1 MTSTVTGTSTNLI
14 PVSAHWDVVVV
25 GGGPAGLSAAYEAA
39 RRGARTLVLERA
51 EHPRY
56 KTCGG
61 GLVGPSL
68 AAVAAAIDVPA
79 ADRVDRITFTLDGR
93 REFTKIA
100 NEPILT
106 MVRRAEFDDA
116 LKKAAVEAGAEIR
129 QHATARSLTGTA
141 DQGGARAA
149 GAGSGGWQVKLN
161 DGSTVEGD
169 VIVGADGSAGITAR
183 HVGVRF
189 DQVDLGLEVELPVP
203 RDVRE
208 RWRGRVLIDWGPA
221 PGSYAWIFP
230 KGDTLT
236 VGVIAARGDGART
249 RDYLTTFVNRLGL
262 DGIEPEHDSGHL
274 TRCRADDSP
283 LRRDNVI
290 VAGDA
295 AGLLEP
301 WSREGI
307 SYALRSGALAGIAAA
322 TGDLDGYERAVE
334 ATFAPSMRAGRRL
347 LQAFASH
354 PGAFHTALATPPGW
368 RVFRRFCRGETSFDH
383 EVARLPTKA
392 ALKVLTRT
400 RSA

>member
-1 MTSTVTGTSTNLI
+1 M
-14 PVSAHWDVVVV
+14 
-25 GGGPAGLSAAYEAA
+25 
-39 RRGARTLVLERA
+39 
-51 EHPRY
+51 
-56 KTCGG
+56 
-61 GLVGPSL
+61 
-68 AAVAAAIDVPA
+68 
-79 ADRVDRITFTLDGR
+79 
-93 REFTKIA
+93 
-100 NEPILT
+100 
-106 MVRRAEFDDA
+106 
-116 LKKAAVEAGAEIR
+116 
-129 QHATARSLTGTA
+129 
-141 DQGGARAA
+141 
-149 GAGSGGWQVKLN
+149 
-161 DGSTVEGD
+161 
-169 VIVGADGSAGITAR
+169 
-183 HVGVRF
+183 
-189 DQVDLGLEVELPVP
+189 P

-208 RWRGRVLIDWGPA
+208 RWRGRVLIDWGPV

-230 KGDTLT
+230 KDDTLT

-249 RDYLTTFVNRLGL
+249 RDYLTTFVRRLGL

-283 LRRDNVI
+283 LRRENVI

-334 ATFAPSMRAGRRL
+334 ATLVPSMRAGRRL

-354 PGAFHTALATPPGW
+354 PGAFHAVLATPPGW